1 MSSSHGGGDDNAGID
16 QTPLL
21 DAQGRLVSR
30 YVCLTRGGIRLGLG
44 HLQGCR
50 RRFASCLTERPLLD
64 ETEDST
70 IDAWARGRYPGV
82 HKFAMRH
89 RAHSYLLMHAAQLPQ
104 PHERRR
110 FPCPGH
116 REAHA
121 PRGPSV
127 DDTVVVK
134 QRSIAEGL
142 KTPLSLSETILL
154 RAQRFCGRMHLGHL
168 SMQRLKL
175 VALLIRQQAELLPP
189 LELSKACGEGI
200 AFGAQLESC
209 LDRLQLRQPRLE
221 PLELSELLRRE
232 QPESLPTA

>member
-1 MSSSHGGGDDNAGID
+1 
-16 QTPLL
+16 
-21 DAQGRLVSR
+21 
-30 YVCLTRGGIRLGLG
+30 
-44 HLQGCR
+44 
-50 RRFASCLTERPLLD
+50 
-64 ETEDST
+64 
-70 IDAWARGRYPGV
+70 
-82 HKFAMRH
+82 
-89 RAHSYLLMHAAQLPQ
+89 MHAAQLPQ

-116 REAHA
+116 SEAHT

-127 DDTVVVK
+127 DDAVVVK

-142 KTPLSLSETILL
+142 KPPLSLSETILL

-175 VALLIRQQAELLPP
+175 VALLFRQQAELLPP

-200 AFGAQLESC
+200 ALCAEIESC

-232 QPESLPTA
+232 QPESLPPA